1 MNILIFM
8 QFDHDPE
15 AFGVNT
21 VPNPPSDF
29 ERESA
34 SSEVDDSASEA
45 SCESARPSSLHRR
58 VRPPPNLMKRRLRRA
73 VVLAAAAA
81 SVVTLA
87 KRK

>member
-58 VRPPPNLMKRRLRRA
+58 VRPPPLMKRRLRRA

>member
-1 MNILIFM
+1 M

-21 VPNPPSDF
+21 VPNPPSNF

-45 SCESARPSSLHRR
+45 SCESARPVSLHRR
-58 VRPPPNLMKRRLRRA
+58 SRPVPNKMRQRLRRA
-73 VVLAAAAA
+73 VVLTAGVAGI
-81 SVVTLA
+81 VTLA
-87 KRK
+87 RRK